1 MDRIQQFFAWYL
13 GLKAPAPGE
22 GTQWRLDWRS
32 PAPSWVIAIAAVGLI
47 IFVGWIYRRDGESLQ
62 VRQRLALT
70 ALRLFVFGVILA
82 MLTELSLTVERTGL
96 PSVAVMIDTSASM
109 SLQDQYPA
117 GSAAASLANG
127 ISLLPG
133 RDAHRLALTQE
144 ILTRNNG
151 KFLRELQR
159 NHQLRLYRF
168 SDSASL
174 LETGNLDETPVV
186 REIEVAAPNV
196 DSSEPGADAA
206 RKPKLPPVEAAMAE
220 IQALRPDGE
229 QTRPGPAVKK
239 VLGDLRGAPPA
250 ALILFTDGVASVSD
264 VDKLST
270 VAEAVRRKGAQLHI
284 VGLGSDEASKD
295 VLIYDTLV
303 DEVAF
308 VGDPM
313 SFTAKIKSFG
323 SAGKKLTLRLR
334 KDGETTALASQE
346 IKAPPDGQPLK
357 VELSYTSS
365 QAGEYDLVLEVVPQ
379 SDETNKQNN
388 AEIRHVSVREE
399 KIRVL
404 LVDGVPRYEFRYL
417 KQLFERD
424 KSTELSTL
432 LQDADLEYSQ
442 EDRTALEHFPVK
454 KEDLAKYDVVI
465 FGDLAPGM
473 LGPSVLENLRDFVRE
488 KGGSVIFIAGP
499 QFNPVA
505 MNGTPLEAL
514 LPFEPADVKVPSPD
528 STTYESFHPALT
540 LEGQK
545 GNSLFR
551 LGDGE
556 VDSLR
561 IWNSLPSLFWFIEI
575 PKTKPGVRVF
585 AEHPLKSGANGRL
598 PIIMLQ
604 QVGAGKVLYHATDES
619 WRWRFRRGDLY
630 YGRYWIQA
638 VRYLSRGRL
647 IGKDRTAELSVDQL
661 VYQRGQPVTL
671 RVRFVDEKFLPTD
684 ASGVTVMVER
694 KGEGRQPVKLTRLR
708 ESPTMFEGQLARLND
723 GSYHAWVSQPAF
735 NEAPPSTDF
744 RVEAPLRELQRRG
757 MDKTDMLLAAKQS
770 NGRFYPIDAVD
781 TLPGEIPLGTPIP
794 LQTDN
799 PIPLWNRWE
808 VLSLF
813 ATLLTGEWMLRKRW
827 RLV

>member
-1 MDRIQQFFAWYL
+1 MDRFQYLLAWYL
-13 GLKAPAPGE
+13 GLKTPAPGE
-22 GTQWRLDWRS
+22 GVQWRLDWRS
-32 PAPSWVIAIAAVGLI
+32 PAPSWVIALASLLLVIGVTW
-47 IFVGWIYRRDGESLQ
+47 VYRRDGESLTL
-62 VRQRLALT
+62 RRRLTLT
-70 ALRLFVFGVILA
+70 VLRLLVFAVILA

-117 GSAAASLANG
+117 GSVANNMAKS
-127 ISLLPG
+127 ISLQPG
-133 RDAHRLALTQE
+133 RDAHRLALSQE
-144 ILTRNNG
+144 ILTRNG
-151 KFLRELQR
+151 GQFLKDLQR
-159 NHQLRLYRF
+159 HHQIKLYHF
-168 SDSASL
+168 SETASL
-174 LETGNLDETPVV
+174 LDSGNLSATDGDVETVAYSSDSESQPVT
-186 REIEVAAPNV
+186 
-196 DSSEPGADAA
+196 S
-206 RKPKLPPVEAAMAE
+206 KPKLSPFLAALTE
-220 IQALRPDGE
+220 LTSLRADGE
-229 QTRPGPAVKK
+229 QTRPAPSVKK
-239 VLGDLRGAPPA
+239 VLADLRGTPPA
-250 ALILFTDGVASVSD
+250 AVILFTDGVASVSE

-270 VAEAVRRKGAQLHI
+270 VSESVRRKGTQLHI

-323 SAGKKLTLRLR
+323 YAGKKLTLRLR
-334 KDGETTALASQE
+334 KEGEEEVLATQE
-346 IKAPPDGQPLK
+346 VKAPPDGQPLK
-357 VELSYTSS
+357 VELSYTSNNP
-365 QAGEYDLVLEVVPQ
+365 GEFDLVLEVVPQ
-379 SDETNKQNN
+379 TDETNKQNN
-388 AEIRHVSVREE
+388 AEMRHVSVREE

-404 LVDGVPRYEFRYL
+404 LVDSVPRYEFRYL

-454 KEDLAKYDVVI
+454 KEDLAKFDVII
-465 FGDLAPGM
+465 FGDLNPAV

-488 KGGSVIFIAGP
+488 KGGSIVFIAGP
-499 QFNPVA
+499 KANPVTL
-505 MNGTPLEAL
+505 NGTPLESV
-514 LPFEPADVKVPSPD
+514 LPFEPADVRVPAPD
-528 STTYESFHPALT
+528 AASYESFHPVLT
-540 LEGQK
+540 LDGQK

-556 VDSLR
+556 ADSLR
-561 IWNSLPSLFWFIEI
+561 IWNGLPSLYWFVEI
-575 PKTKPGVRVF
+575 PKTKAGVRVF
-585 AEHPLKSGANGRL
+585 AEHPLKSGSNGRL

-638 VRYLSRGRL
+638 IRYLSRGRL

-671 RVRFVDEKFLPTD
+671 RVRFVDEKFLPAD
-684 ASGVTVMVER
+684 PGGVTVMVER

-708 ESPTMFEGQLARLND
+708 EAPTMFEGQLARLSD

-757 MDKTDMLLAAKQS
+757 MDKADLQLAAKQS
-770 NGRFYPIDAVD
+770 NGRFYTLDNVD
-781 TLPGEIPLGTPIP
+781 SLPSEVPLGTPIP

-808 VLSLF
+808 VLSVF
-813 ATLLTGEWMLRKRW
+813 AMLLTTEWMLRKRW

>member
-1 MDRIQQFFAWYL
+1 MDRFQYLLAWYL
-13 GLKAPAPGE
+13 GLKTPAPGE
-22 GTQWRLDWRS
+22 GVQWRLDWRS
-32 PAPSWVIAIAAVGLI
+32 PAPSWVIALASLLLVIGVTW
-47 IFVGWIYRRDGESLQ
+47 VYRRDGESLTL
-62 VRQRLALT
+62 RRRLTLT
-70 ALRLFVFGVILA
+70 VLRLLVFAVILA

-117 GSAAASLANG
+117 GSVANNMAKS
-127 ISLLPG
+127 ISLQPG
-133 RDAHRLALTQE
+133 RDAHRLALSQE
-144 ILTRNNG
+144 ILTRNG
-151 KFLRELQR
+151 GQFLKDLQR
-159 NHQLRLYRF
+159 HHQIKLYHF
-168 SDSASL
+168 SETASL
-174 LETGNLDETPVV
+174 LDSGNLSATDGDVETVASSSDSESQPVT
-186 REIEVAAPNV
+186 
-196 DSSEPGADAA
+196 S
-206 RKPKLPPVEAAMAE
+206 KPKLSPFLAALTE
-220 IQALRPDGE
+220 LTSLRADGE
-229 QTRPGPAVKK
+229 QTRPAPSVKK
-239 VLGDLRGAPPA
+239 VLADLRGTPPA
-250 ALILFTDGVASVSD
+250 AVILFTDGVASVSE

-270 VAEAVRRKGAQLHI
+270 VSESVRRKGTQLHI

-323 SAGKKLTLRLR
+323 YAGKKLTLRLR
-334 KDGETTALASQE
+334 KEGEEEVLATQE
-346 IKAPPDGQPLK
+346 VKAPPDGQPLK
-357 VELSYTSS
+357 VELSYTSNNP
-365 QAGEYDLVLEVVPQ
+365 GEFDLVLEVMPQ
-379 SDETNKQNN
+379 TDETNKQNN
-388 AEIRHVSVREE
+388 AEMRHVSVREE

-404 LVDGVPRYEFRYL
+404 LVDSVPRYEFRYL

-454 KEDLAKYDVVI
+454 KEDLAKFDVII
-465 FGDLAPGM
+465 FGDLNPAV

-488 KGGSVIFIAGP
+488 KGGSIVFIAGP
-499 QFNPVA
+499 KANPVTL
-505 MNGTPLEAL
+505 NGTPLESV
-514 LPFEPADVKVPSPD
+514 LPFEPADVRVPAPD
-528 STTYESFHPALT
+528 AASYESFHPVLT
-540 LEGQK
+540 LDGQK

-556 VDSLR
+556 ADSLR
-561 IWNSLPSLFWFIEI
+561 IWNGLPSLYWFVEI
-575 PKTKPGVRVF
+575 PKTKAGVRVF
-585 AEHPLKSGANGRL
+585 AEHPLKSGSNGRL

-638 VRYLSRGRL
+638 IRYLSRGRL

-671 RVRFVDEKFLPTD
+671 RVRFVDEKFLPAD
-684 ASGVTVMVER
+684 PGGVTVMVER
-694 KGEGRQPVKLTRLR
+694 KGEGRQSVRLTRLR
-708 ESPTMFEGQLARLND
+708 EAPTMFEGQLARLSD
-723 GSYHAWVSQPAF
+723 GSYHAWISQPAF

-757 MDKTDMLLAAKQS
+757 MDKADLQLAAKQS
-770 NGRFYPIDAVD
+770 NGRFYTLDNVD
-781 TLPGEIPLGTPIP
+781 SLPSEVPLGTPIP

-808 VLSLF
+808 VLSVF
-813 ATLLTGEWMLRKRW
+813 AMLLTTEWMLRKRW